1 MGFYEQIENSGVP
14 IAGGQ
19 GLEILAQG
27 QQSLEGFQNLRNQLS
42 GEHQIPRL
50 QLD

>member
-19 GLEILAQG
+19 GLEILAQW
-27 QQSLEGFQNLRNQLS
+27 QQSLQGFQDLR
-42 GEHQIPRL
+42 GQIL
-50 QLD
+50 